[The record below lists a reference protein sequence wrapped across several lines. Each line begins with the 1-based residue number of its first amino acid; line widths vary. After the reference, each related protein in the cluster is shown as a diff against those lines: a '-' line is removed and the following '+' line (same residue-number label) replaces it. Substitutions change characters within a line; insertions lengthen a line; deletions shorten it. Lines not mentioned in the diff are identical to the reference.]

1 MCPTPTQPE
10 PIQLDQV
17 PSQYDAAAVQRVL
30 EASIRRV
37 MERSNMEAPPAAP
50 VMANDDPLTW
60 VL

>member
-1 MCPTPTQPE
+1 VCPTPIQPE

-17 PSQYDAAAVQRVL
+17 PREYDAAAVQRVL

-50 VMANDDPLTW
+50 IMASSDPLPW